1 MFKIK
6 IFRLRSRQA
15 GFSLVELI
23 VAIGVFAV
31 LASGVTYVVTNSYS
45 NFYGVG
51 DKQKISEFAQEGL
64 EIARKI
70 KDDSWIYFKTN
81 VGSNKGVSKNAA
93 DSWEFSGS
101 SNVSGD
107 LTRVIYIAN
116 VNRDSQSNIVEYGGT
131 DDPMTKKVTVTVS
144 GTGISDYVVST
155 YLTNWG
161 DKAWTQTDWSGGVGA
176 QYWSSSTQAYT
187 SSSVDGIST
196 AGALK
201 LQYTPGADTWGWSD
215 ITDFASS
222 SQNTGAYA
230 SIIDDASD
238 HWYLLGSASSPQRY
252 TTTNIRTSG
261 FGSPVTSGSTGL
273 QARASALNTAYP
285 HLYIGGDKG
294 VIRTVSTSTFLTL
307 QTFTPATNLSWLYA
321 IAVNAAGTHMYAG
334 GTGGILFSLDI
345 AADGT
350 LTCNNCTLWCDT
362 KIDLKCVPNLPTPQT
377 FSGDVIN
384 AMYLDEAN
392 NILYLA
398 TDNTTNALMRVNV
411 ANKAALV
418 AGAYTYT
425 STIDFNDLKYIG
437 TNPSGYNRF
446 IVGTDYNSVGGG
458 DEFML
463 IDDNILTSTFTKVTG
478 IDLSNL
484 SGPKAIYVKDIAYTN
499 NNEAFVLAVDADGIP
514 YVYNYTI
521 SGVSTAASPSLAI
534 QYSNNTTYGY
544 ATLYYHPMDYSNK
557 YGGIFAGW
565 SYSGA
570 STARTTFI
578 EQQIV
583 AGVGTYAATGNL
595 VSSSFDLGSADKDL
609 HTLTVNQDIP
619 SGCSISI
626 TFSAANNSSFTGATT
641 QVFTS
646 TASTYTTSTN
656 ANMSGQRW
664 LKYQVDMA
672 NCNSNASTPTLYD
685 LKLNY
690 R

>member
-1 MFKIK
+1 M
-6 IFRLRSRQA
+6 R

-51 DKQKISEFAQEGL
+51 DKQKIAEFAQEGL

-70 KDDSWIYFKTN
+70 KDDSWIYFKAN
-81 VGSNKGVSKNAA
+81 VGSNKGVAKNAA
-93 DSWEFSGS
+93 GVWEFSGT

-107 LTRVIYIAN
+107 LTRVILLSN
-116 VNRDSQSNIVEYGGT
+116 VSRDSQSNIVESGGT
-131 DDPMTKKVTVTVS
+131 DDSMTKKVTVTVS

-187 SSSVDGIST
+187 SSSMDGIST

-201 LQYTPGADTWGWSD
+201 LQYTPGVDTWGWSD

-230 SIIDDASD
+230 SILDDANN
-238 HWYLLGSASSPQRY
+238 HWYLLGSTSRPQRY
-252 TTTNIRTSG
+252 TITDIRNG
-261 FGSPVTSGSTGL
+261 NFGSALYSGSTGL
-273 QARASALNTAYP
+273 YARASALNPIYP

-294 VIRTVSTSTFLTL
+294 VISTVSTSTFLTL
-307 QTFTPATNLSWLYA
+307 KTYRPTTNLSWLYA
-321 IAVNAAGTHMYAG
+321 MAVNAAGTHMYAG

-350 LTCNNCTLWCDT
+350 LTCNNCTLYCNPKDVPCAYLDT
-362 KIDLKCVPNLPTPQT
+362 PET

-392 NILYLA
+392 NTLYLA
-398 TDNTTNALMRVNV
+398 TDNTTNALMRINV
-411 ANKAALV
+411 ANKADLV
-418 AGAYTYT
+418 AAGYTYT
-425 STIDFNDLKYIG
+425 STIDFNDLKYLG
-437 TNPSGYNRF
+437 LSPSGYNRF
-446 IVGTDYNSVGGG
+446 IVGTDYNASG
-458 DEFML
+458 DEFMI
-463 IDDNILTSTFTKVTG
+463 IDDNTSSSKFTKVTG

-484 SGPKAIYVKDIAYTN
+484 SGPKAIYVRDIAYTN
-499 NNEAFVLAVDADGIP
+499 NNEAFVLAVDVDGLP
-514 YVYNYTI
+514 YVYIYTI
-521 SGVSTAASPSLAI
+521 SGVSTTASPTLAI

-544 ATLYYHPMDYSNK
+544 SIPYYHPMDYSNK

-565 SYSGA
+565 NYSGA

-578 EQQIV
+578 EQQTV
-583 AGVGTYAATGNL
+583 AGVGTYVATGNL

-609 HTLTVNQDIP
+609 HTLTVNQNIP
-619 SGCSISI
+619 SSCSITI
-626 TFSAANNSSFTGATT
+626 TFSADDNSSFSSATT
-641 QVFTS
+641 QEFTS
-646 TASTYTTSTN
+646 TSATYTTAFN

-664 LKYQVDMA
+664 LKYQVAMT
-672 NCNSNASTPTLYD
+672 NCNSNVSTPTLYD
-685 LKLNY
+685 LKLSY